1 MAMNLEA
8 RETLSNL
15 ILAITK
21 TGDLYLD
28 PEQVKVIYF
37 LRHALSNETVPYGPC

>member
-28 PEQVKVIYF
+28 PEQVKVKNRPSCLPFF
-37 LRHALSNETVPYGPC
+37 LS